1 MNDYKKK
8 ISHIKN
14 IDSKLANHILDEI
27 IERYMYLSS
36 NVWSQHTSIVMHQII
51 YFFYR

>member
-1 MNDYKKK
+1 LKQINDYKKK

-27 IERYMYLSS
+27 IERYMYLAMC
-36 NVWSQHTSIVMHQII
+36 VDTSIVMQIM
-51 YFFYR
+51 